1 MTLCSLSHR
10 RLNLAEQDADY
21 HEGGEG
27 SPRPTGTQG
36 HKCRWGEFTCAWKLK
51 GLPAASTTTAG
62 KAEQSLMLQH
72 GCVLRQAAAMG
83 PGGPGHVT
91 GRAPIATAKL
101 RPELKV
107 KRALASCPQDYP
119 AHALVDARQLSP
131 VQSSESSR
139 RVSALSADPRQK
151 AYFRGGCACLDASMF
166 AREAARSAGCSLW
179 QLRSSWFP
187 RQIQRP
193 KTLSKLS
200 GTISEC

>member
-91 GRAPIATAKL
+91 GRAPIREVA
-101 RPELKV
+101 P
-107 KRALASCPQDYP
+107 RAESQARVGFVSAGLSCPCPGRPP
-119 AHALVDARQLSP
+119 AVACAELGVVSP
-131 VQSSESSR
+131 GERLERRSEAEGLLPR
-139 RVSALSADPRQK
+139 RVRLA
-151 AYFRGGCACLDASMF
+151 
-166 AREAARSAGCSLW
+166 
-179 QLRSSWFP
+179 
-187 RQIQRP
+187 
-193 KTLSKLS
+193 
-200 GTISEC
+200 